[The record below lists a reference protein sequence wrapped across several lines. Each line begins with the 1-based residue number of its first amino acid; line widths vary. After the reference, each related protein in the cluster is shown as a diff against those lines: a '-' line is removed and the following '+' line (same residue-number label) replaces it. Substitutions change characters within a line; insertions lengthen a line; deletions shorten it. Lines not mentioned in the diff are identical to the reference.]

1 MYSKSQTKPF
11 YIGTKEAPSDCDVPN
26 KGLLSVHEQCT
37 FDKKNVDMVIYL
49 QTHLFNFLINLSSH
63 MRNRTTC
70 IGENK
75 GADQLCSNTAQL
87 ISTFVSLHEII
98 TIPLFPKF
106 KISSF

>member
-37 FDKKNVDMVIYL
+37 FDKKNVDMFIYL

-70 IGENK
+70 IY
-75 GADQLCSNTAQL
+75 SFHHMT
-87 ISTFVSLHEII
+87 
-98 TIPLFPKF
+98 F
-106 KISSF
+106 KIGFYRLRSGHIFNENLHCCYGRRQ